1 MTEEVRRNGR
11 IVPPTHDKQN
21 NFMCRWAF
29 FSHNRLLAWSV
40 QVGCESICAGST
52 IGSSS
57 GRSAKITQ
65 FLDCSHIVFGLNL
78 EHSGALNRNIY
89 CESSLTAEPR
99 LYPQH
104 QERHRQLAV
113 QTLQQELHFR
123 HTWNAILILKIAFP
137 RPSVSPPPLRMPS
150 HISHSQLSFVCG
162 LFIGFYVLGCLSMM
176 SFSSLSI

>member
-1 MTEEVRRNGR
+1 MPRLCQDCQIVLPNNTVPIEQNTGTHAHRQDYVLRNG
-11 IVPPTHDKQN
+11 
-21 NFMCRWAF
+21 
-29 FSHNRLLAWSV
+29 SV

-113 QTLQQELHFR
+113 QTLQQELHLR
-123 HTWNAILILKIAFP
+123 TGKHAQLTAEPRLHPQHQKRRRQLAVQTLLYLKTGKLWQ
-137 RPSVSPPPLRMPS
+137 R
-150 HISHSQLSFVCG
+150 
-162 LFIGFYVLGCLSMM
+162 
-176 SFSSLSI
+176 